1 MIRPDAFIGMA
12 EETGHIRPLT
22 DWVIDRAIADQ
33 RIFQK
38 AGHDVTVSVN
48 VSGRLIANEQFAERA
63 LRQVRRSGARL
74 CFEVTETAVIDNPRL
89 ALDVMNEFK
98 QAGIGI
104 SIDDYGSG
112 LSSLSYLRAIPAEE
126 LKIDK
131 VFVENLANGNSDAF
145 LVKSTIDLAH
155 SLGMKLTAEG
165 VETADVLAILR
176 AMGADMIQGYFI
188 AKPLA
193 VDDFLGFMQC
203 PDAKAKSAN

>member
-1 MIRPDAFIGMA
+1 
-12 EETGHIRPLT
+12 
-22 DWVIDRAIADQ
+22 
-33 RIFQK
+33 
-38 AGHDVTVSVN
+38 
-48 VSGRLIANEQFAERA
+48 
-63 LRQVRRSGARL
+63 
-74 CFEVTETAVIDNPRL
+74 
-89 ALDVMNEFK
+89 MNEFK

>member
-1 MIRPDAFIGMA
+1 M
-12 EETGHIRPLT
+12 
-22 DWVIDRAIADQ
+22 
-33 RIFQK
+33 
-38 AGHDVTVSVN
+38 SVN
-48 VSGRLIANEQFAERA
+48 VSGRLTANEQFAERA

-74 CFEVTETAVIDNPRL
+74 CFEITETAVIDNPRL
-89 ALDVMNEFK
+89 ALDVMNELK
-98 QAGIGI
+98 QAGVGI

-131 VFVENLANGNSDAF
+131 VFIENLGNGSSDTF

-165 VETADVLAILR
+165 VETADVLALLR

-188 AKPLA
+188 AKPLT
-193 VDDFLGFMQC
+193 VDDFLAFMQS
-203 PDAKAKSAN
+203 PDAKAASAI